1 MHTIRNVGIMSK
13 PNAPQ
18 AVLLVPAL
26 FTWFENRGIGIR
38 FDENTGLYAAIFRR
52 VLAGFVRGRMHMHF
66 GSTEDGLHQM
76 REAGF
81 LQATIHDPRNLP
93 ETGEVAQRPGGRRV
107 RILEANVARG
117 R

>member
-1 MHTIRNVGIMSK
+1 
-13 PNAPQ
+13 
-18 AVLLVPAL
+18 
-26 FTWFENRGIGIR
+26 
-38 FDENTGLYAAIFRR
+38 
-52 VLAGFVRGRMHMHF
+52 MHF

-81 LQATIHDPRNLP
+81 LQVTIHDPRNLP